1 VSENSTIIDP
11 NSFNLVLSGQ
21 SAMGSGGGMPNEG
34 VHGVTVTEASI
45 RRNQYGVSLWLTM
58 TTDGG
63 HKLYDYVPLPTA
75 EAATQK
81 TKYGTKAEFFEKKL
95 KATLL
100 SFGHDAGG
108 IKGLTGNAYTG
119 QHLID
124 WTLNRK
130 GNIFYR
136 PPVGGGKHQIDYVN
150 PEMVEK
156 VRSGEVTFQDRRQ
169 GASVQTTSTPSM
181 PSMPS
186 MPTSAPA
193 MNPMVTPQPPSN
205 VINGL
210 IGGDI

>member
-1 VSENSTIIDP
+1 MSDIIDP
-11 NSFNLVLSGQ
+11 NSLTLVLSGQ
-21 SAMGSGGGMPNEG
+21 SAMGSGGGMPQEG
-34 VHGVTVTEASI
+34 VHKVTVKEASI

-81 TKYGTKAEFFEKKL
+81 TKFGTKAEFFEKKL

-124 WTLNRK
+124 WTLNRQ

-156 VRSGEVTFQDRRQ
+156 VRSGEITFQDRRQ
-169 GASVQTTSTPSM
+169 GAGRNVQ
-181 PSMPS
+181 
-186 MPTSAPA
+186 PTVASSIPAAPLSAA
-193 MNPMVTPQPPSN
+193 PMSNGLTTPQPPASGDT
-205 VINGL
+205 VINSLVGL
-210 IGGDI
+210 